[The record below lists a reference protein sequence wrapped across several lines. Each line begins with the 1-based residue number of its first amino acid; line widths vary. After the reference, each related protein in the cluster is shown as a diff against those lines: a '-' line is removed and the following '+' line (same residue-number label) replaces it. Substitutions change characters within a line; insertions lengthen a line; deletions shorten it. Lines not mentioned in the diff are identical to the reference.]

1 MSKYNLIILKNQ
13 GFCFGVTTAIA
24 KVFEEVNKKE
34 NKLLLFSEVNL
45 DSLTVKR
52 RNFKVTL
59 EEFKKVF
66 MEYSLFEKSIY
77 DEIIKKQNEQKE
89 KFKSMYFIIDDK
101 QALDFKEPEKEED
114 LSANIIQ

>member
-1 MSKYNLIILKNQ
+1 
-13 GFCFGVTTAIA
+13 
-24 KVFEEVNKKE
+24 
-34 NKLLLFSEVNL
+34 
-45 DSLTVKR
+45 
-52 RNFKVTL
+52 
-59 EEFKKVF
+59 